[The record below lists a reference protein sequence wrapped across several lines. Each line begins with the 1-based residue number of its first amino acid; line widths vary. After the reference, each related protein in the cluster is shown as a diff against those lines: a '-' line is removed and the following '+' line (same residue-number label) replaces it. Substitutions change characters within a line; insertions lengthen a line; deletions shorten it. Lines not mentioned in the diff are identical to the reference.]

1 MVMAVPIAIIMTL
14 SMACLTIFMSMTL
27 SMTLSMIRNP
37 IIIITIKAL
46 S

>member
-1 MVMAVPIAIIMTL
+1 MVMAVPIAIITTL
-14 SMACLTIFMSMTL
+14 SMA
-27 SMTLSMIRNP
+27 LSMIRNP

>member
-1 MVMAVPIAIIMTL
+1 MVMAVPIAIIT
-14 SMACLTIFMSMTL
+14 TL